1 MKKFLFILCTISLY
15 ITAGA
20 QTQQGYVKTRGRLSN
35 NGVIIQGNR
44 LPGATILVKGRSAVT
59 SKNNGVFSFP
69 VPSQQYY
76 LQSVIKHGYT
86 LADPDIL
93 SRQYSFTKNPLV
105 IVLDSPT
112 LHDEDKLVAEK
123 KIRRTLQQQLQK
135 KEDEIEALKEQNKLT
150 EAQYREQM
158 KKLYSDQ
165 QSNEILISEMA
176 ERYAKIDYDQI
187 DEFNRQIAEL
197 ILNGE
202 LTKADSLLNTKGD
215 INKRSKDL
223 KSLIEHNAQEEAEI
237 KKRSKKLEESKEL
250 VQNEMTDLAQDC
262 YNKFEIFKIQHIND
276 SAAYYI
282 SLRSSLDPTNLEWLA
297 DEAHFTS
304 DYLADYAKALSI
316 FESLLKSIIQ
326 KEGEKSIE
334 AITQYSNIGIA
345 LWNLGE
351 YEKAEKH
358 HLKAIELSRELLGDN
373 HPLIA
378 SCLNNLSVVY
388 MDLNKFDE
396 SQKCLEQSLAINPNS
411 LADSVKCY
419 LNLGSNCIS
428 AGKMSIAMSHF
439 EKALELIQ
447 SEEKINTSWEA
458 TCYNGMA
465 TILSNEDHFSEALSY
480 YEKALELNLNKFGKE
495 HPDVSVNYANI
506 GHTYITLGK
515 YPEALDF
522 LLKSLDIDTLVYGK
536 WHPTTAITYSNIGHS
551 YNKLGNYEKA
561 QEYYQNALDID
572 IQFYGENNKRVAH
585 DLANCARKYISTK
598 EYSKAL
604 DLLFKSLNIT
614 KGLLGNDH
622 PDVADLYNNIGDVYD
637 EMGDYPKAIEYLE
650 KALKLDM
657 ATYGDKHTKVA
668 TVYNNLGN
676 VYNKMGDY
684 DKSAIYVEKSLPIL
698 IGAYGEEHPNVAITY
713 YNASVL
719 YKKQGNYQK
728 SLELAEKAYQI
739 LSKLLPEGHPT
750 LKTVQN
756 GIDEVKSKMRL

>member
-1 MKKFLFILCTISLY
+1 MKKIFIILCIVSLY
-15 ITAGA
+15 ITADA

-35 NGVIIQGNR
+35 NGAVIKGNR
-44 LPGATILVKGRSAVT
+44 LPGTTILVKGRSAVT
-59 SKNNGVFSFP
+59 SQNNGVFSFP
-69 VPSQQYY
+69 VTSQQYY
-76 LQSVIKHGYT
+76 LQNVIKQGYT
-86 LADPDIL
+86 LSDPDIL

-105 IVLDSPT
+105 IVLDST
-112 LHDEDKLVAEK
+112 GLHDDDRLVAEK
-123 KIRRTLQQQLQK
+123 KIRQTLRRQLQE
-135 KEDEIEALKEQNKLT
+135 KEDEIEMLKEQNKLT

-158 KKLYSDQ
+158 QKLYSDQ
-165 QSNEILISEMA
+165 KSNELLISEMA

-187 DEFNRQIAEL
+187 DEFNRQIAEF

-215 INKRSKDL
+215 ISKRSKDL

-237 KKRSKKLEESKEL
+237 KERSKKLEERKEL
-250 VQNEMTDLAQDC
+250 VRNEMTDLAQDC
-262 YNKFEIFKIQHIND
+262 YNKFEIFKMRHIND

-282 SLRSSLDPTNLEWLA
+282 SLRSSLDPTNLEWPA
-297 DEAHFTS
+297 DEAHFAS

-316 FESLLKSIIQ
+316 FESLLKNIIQ

-345 LWNLGE
+345 FWHLGK
-351 YEKAEKH
+351 YEEAENN
-358 HLKAIELSRELLGDN
+358 HLKAIELSRGLLGDN
-373 HPLIA
+373 HPLMA
-378 SCLNNLSVVY
+378 SCLNNLSVIY

-396 SQKCLEQSLAINPNS
+396 SQRCLEQSLAITPNS
-411 LADSVKCY
+411 LADSVRCY
-419 LNLGSNCIS
+419 LNLGANYIY
-428 AGKMSIAMSHF
+428 AGQLPIAMSYH

-447 SEEKINTSWEA
+447 SEEKINPSWEA

-495 HPDVSVNYANI
+495 HPDVAVNYANI

-551 YNKLGNYEKA
+551 YNKLGDYEKA

-572 IQFYGENNKRVAH
+572 MQFYGENHQRVAH
-585 DLANCARKYISTK
+585 DLAHCARKYIITK
-598 EYSKAL
+598 EYPKAL

-614 KGLLGNDH
+614 KELLGDNH
-622 PDVADLYNNIGDVYD
+622 PDVSDLYNNIGDVYT

-657 ATYGDKHTKVA
+657 ATYGDKHTRLA

-676 VYNKMGDY
+676 VYNKMEDY
-684 DKSAIYVEKSLPIL
+684 DKSAMYIEKTLPIL

-719 YKKQGNYQK
+719 YKKQGNYPK

-756 GIDEVKSKMRL
+756 GIDEVKSKM